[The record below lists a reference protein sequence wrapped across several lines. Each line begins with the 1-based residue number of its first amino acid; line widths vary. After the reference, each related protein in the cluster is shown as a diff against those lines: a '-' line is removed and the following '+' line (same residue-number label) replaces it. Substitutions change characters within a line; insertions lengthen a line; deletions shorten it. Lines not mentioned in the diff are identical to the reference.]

1 MTCLYCRKPLSQE
14 ESAAC
19 WHAHCSSRFFGTP
32 HIPDISIDN
41 NNLKE
46 LARCSLNAGYSVTG
60 VQKKLSLHLEK
71 GRGSSRL
78 TLVGYPA
85 GYILKPPSEEYPEL
99 PEYEDTVMRLA
110 DATGIPA
117 VPHGMVRLQ
126 SGEAAYI
133 TRRIDREGPRKRA
146 MEDFCQLSGRLTEDK
161 YKGSAEQCGKII
173 SRYSSRPGLDLTF
186 FYQLLLFS
194 FLTANSDMHLKSY
207 SLINSPSG
215 WVLSP
220 AYDLLP
226 SQLIIPE
233 DREESALTIHGKKS
247 GLSRSD
253 FHTLGKTLGIAEK
266 VINALTESLL
276 EKTELHTQDIL
287 DSSFLSEEAKRKS
300 SVLLMERIRH
310 MRERT

>member
-1 MTCLYCRKPLSQE
+1 MIAIIPERCHKNN
-14 ESAAC
+14 
-19 WHAHCSSRFFGTP
+19 
-32 HIPDISIDN
+32 PDISIDN
-41 NNLKE
+41 DHLKE
-46 LARCSLNAGYSVTG
+46 LARRSLNAGYAVTD

-110 DATGIPA
+110 DAAGIPA
-117 VPHGMVRLQ
+117 VPHAVVRLQ

-133 TRRIDREGPRKRA
+133 TRRIDREESQKRA

-161 YKGSAEQCGKII
+161 YKGSAEQCGKLI

-194 FLTANSDMHLKSY
+194 FLTGNSDMHLKNF

-226 SQLIIPE
+226 SQLILPE

-247 GLSRSD
+247 GLRRSY

-266 VINALTESLL
+266 VIHTLTESLL

-287 DSSFLSEEAKRKS
+287 DSSLLSEGAKTRLEI
-300 SVLLMERIRH
+300 LLKERISR
-310 MRERT
+310 MRD